1 MIPPCIHQI
10 WLDDINKIP
19 TKNTDSWKSENI
31 TYKLWTIEDIND
43 NKSLKKLFYA
53 KNNSKNEKLSIIA
66 LEIIRQH
73 GGIYIDTDLIKI
85 SPLDFNLLLVDG
97 FISDDCNMKLF
108 GFIKNS
114 KHCNTI
120 SSCIISNKQNIIK
133 KIIGNSNIRFVSNI
147 SFSPCTNDRKYLG
160 HEKIYAMSSKFY
172 ENYKDILVKPTQTI
186 SILII
191 NNEELDKNMCLKS
204 LKSIMDQEGHFN
216 IEVVWVNNK
225 IENSNQIKQMLLAFE
240 SQCRYLTVKYIE
252 MTSKKNINQLQK
264 NAYSRCSGEIIVY
277 NDLKNFMAPLKIQK
291 QCTAL
296 RDTDFDICLTASNN
310 FEELNNDTIR
320 VLDNIPE
327 KSTKSI
333 NTLAVKK
340 SSLNNL
346 KLNNTNIYESLT
358 HKCKFID
365 EPLLLQH
372 VLS

>member
-1 MIPPCIHQI
+1 MLPPSIHQI
-10 WLDDINKIP
+10 WVDDINKLP
-19 TKNTDSWKSENI
+19 TDNINSWKCENI

-43 NKSLKKLFYA
+43 NKSLKKLYYA
-53 KNNSKNEKLSIIA
+53 ENTSKNDKISLIA
-66 LEIIRQH
+66 LEIIRLH
-73 GGIYIDTDLIKI
+73 GGIYIDTDLVKTT
-85 SPLDFNLLLVDG
+85 PLDFNLLLVDG
-97 FISDDCNMKLF
+97 FISNDCNLNIF

-114 KHCNTI
+114 KLCSLI
-120 SSCIISNKQNIIK
+120 SSCITSNKQNLIK
-133 KIIGNSNIRFVSNI
+133 KIISNSGIRFVSNI
-147 SFSPCTNDRKYLG
+147 SFSPCTNDHKYLG

-172 ENYKDILVKPTQTI
+172 ENYKNILVRPTQTI
-186 SILII
+186 SIILI
-191 NNEELDKNMCLKS
+191 NNQHLDKNMCLKS

-216 IEVVWVNNK
+216 IEVVWVNNM
-225 IENSNQIKQMLLAFE
+225 IENSNQIKQMLLSFE

-252 MTSKKNINQLQK
+252 MVSKKNINQLQK
-264 NAYSRCSGEIIVY
+264 NAYNKCTGEIIVY
-277 NDLKNFMAPLKIQK
+277 HDLKNFMAPLKIQK

-310 FEELNNDTIR
+310 FEVLNNDTIR

-372 VLS
+372 MLC